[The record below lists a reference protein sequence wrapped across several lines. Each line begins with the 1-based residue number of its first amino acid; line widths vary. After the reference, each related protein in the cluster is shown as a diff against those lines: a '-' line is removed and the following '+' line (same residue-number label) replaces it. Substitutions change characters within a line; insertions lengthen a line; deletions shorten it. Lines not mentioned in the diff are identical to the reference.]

1 MVKKE
6 GILMH
11 VSLTPELET
20 LVKKHVKT
28 GRYHSSSEV
37 VREALRVWEEQEQL
51 RELRRNQLRK
61 GIQAGLESGDATPLD
76 FEDIKKRGRT
86 RLKQAAKER

>member
-1 MVKKE
+1 
-6 GILMH
+6 MH

-61 GIQAGLESGDATPLD
+61 DIRAGLESGDATPLD
-76 FEDIKKRGRT
+76 TEDIKKRGRT
-86 RLKQAAKER
+86 RLKQAAKGR